1 MVKED
6 KVTKSKEDKIITFE
20 SLEKELSEKTG
31 VAQPK
36 EAMRLVRCL
45 ITCNNKNKV
54 NYTGEIFSV
63 RNSVLPEVKK
73 FVQFGSP
80 THIPLIIYNMLK
92 EKQYQMFVE
101 KRLPNGNIVKESKLI
116 PEYNIQILPPITTEE
131 LEAIKKKQLAEGF
144 NGE

>member
-1 MVKED
+1 MIKED

-31 VAQPK
+31 AAQPK

-63 RNSVLPEVKK
+63 RNSVLPEIKK

-101 KRLPNGNIVKESKLI
+101 KRLPNSNIVKESKLI
-116 PEYNIQILPPITTEE
+116 PEYNIQILPPISAEE